1 MSPELVYAVCTW
13 NRAGRL
19 PRLLRA
25 MRAQS
30 CPIPFEVLVVDNN
43 STDETRAVV
52 ERIAAEQGGAPVRY
66 VLEPEQGIV
75 PARNRAIGEALS
87 AGAEYLVFIDDD
99 ELPEPGLLEAA
110 HDALAR
116 EGAACVGGRV
126 KVDLPSGAPKWLD
139 RELRGFLAEVDY
151 GDTPRWISNRSMPL
165 WTANIG
171 YATSLFREDED
182 LRFDARYSRRGDE
195 VGGGEDAVMFWT
207 LLERGARIRYRP
219 DMVVR
224 HEVDPA
230 RLRRRYFLRLHH
242 AAGYRHGRYRLE
254 PRGRRVLGVPP
265 FLLRQAAAFAL
276 RACGRA
282 LAGRPALRVAM
293 NAAYALG
300 MARGAHAAWR
310 AARGAAAGAPV
321 RGREGEA

>member
-1 MSPELVYAVCTW
+1 MSPQLVYAVCTW

-30 CPIPFEVLVVDNN
+30 CPVPFEVLVVDNN
-43 STDETRAVV
+43 STDGTREVV

-66 VLEPEQGIV
+66 VFEPEQGIV
-75 PARNRAIGEALS
+75 PARNRAIEEAIS
-87 AGAEYLVFIDDD
+87 AGADYLVFIDDD

-116 EGAACVGGRV
+116 EGAVCVGGRILV
-126 KVDLPSGAPKWLD
+126 PADGLPAWIDP
-139 RELRGFLAEVDY
+139 ELRAFLGEQDHGSHPFWVAGRD
-151 GDTPRWISNRSMPL
+151 RPL
-165 WTANIG
+165 WAGNIG
-171 YATSLFREDED
+171 YRMGLFREMSD
-182 LRFDARYSRRGDE
+182 LRFDTRYSRRGGE

-254 PRGRRVLGVPP
+254 TRGRRVLGVPP

-293 NAAYALG
+293 NAAYAFG

-310 AARGAAAGAPV
+310 AARGTPAGAPV